1 MRLSYFDKINRF
13 YFIGIGGI
21 SMSALAKFL
30 LACGYE
36 VSGSDMNSGEQTVE
50 LLFSGVKIHFG
61 ANADHPDLQA
71 ADAVIY
77 TSAIPENH
85 EELVAAR
92 KLGKILWKRSE
103 NSSAYT
109 NRLELST
116 NDKESE
122 DVSQAP
128 LQDIRDQ
135 EDVVVRTVNSD
146 FKPMRIV
153 GSMFSVCC

>member
-36 VSGSDMNSGEQTVE
+36 VSGSDMNSGEQTEE
-50 LLFSGVKIHFG
+50 LLFFGVKIHFG

-103 NSSAYT
+103 FLEIVCGFFRMSRRWRGVTGRRRARQCVRIFSKRQGYFLPHISEARIRSSA
-109 NRLELST
+109 
-116 NDKESE
+116 
-122 DVSQAP
+122 
-128 LQDIRDQ
+128 I
-135 EDVVVRTVNSD
+135 
-146 FKPMRIV
+146 FI
-153 GSMFSVCC
+153 